1 MTYFKG
7 PCTKFEVELM
17 LFFVHF
23 GCDLTYVPLQILCKV
38 PLIWYYDYEK
48 YSLSKSCNKKL
59 LKCLEV
65 AKWVVI
71 MCIRFINEKNTF
83 SVFRRTVGLI
93 RIFAL
98 KNTSYTHFSFIFSVF
113 RRTVGRIRSLFWNI
127 LKHYLPQS
135 QNPRVLL
142 LKYST
147 PSVDITSLKWVDF
160 VNFWAR
166 TKSPMASKIIKAC

>member
-1 MTYFKG
+1 MMIAKLNHVTKSCINTNLDLGFSILWLRKRLVYEFKG
-7 PCTKFEVELM
+7 TLHEIWS
-17 LFFVHF
+17 
-23 GCDLTYVPLQILCKV
+23 GTYVIFCTLRLRFNICSTPNFVQGPFNMILW
-38 PLIWYYDYEK
+38 LYEK

-127 LKHYLPQS
+127 LKS
-135 QNPRVLL
+135 N
-142 LKYST
+142 
-147 PSVDITSLKWVDF
+147 
-160 VNFWAR
+160 
-166 TKSPMASKIIKAC
+166 

>member
-1 MTYFKG
+1 MRYSEYNQNYNWNYSNNVYSQLKIH
-7 PCTKFEVELM
+7 LN
-17 LFFVHF
+17 
-23 GCDLTYVPLQILCKV
+23 PLNKV
-38 PLIWYYDYEK
+38 WYYDYEK

-98 KNTSYTHFSFIFSVF
+98 KNTSYTHFSFIFSFINLLHIITTHFATSKHLSNLNLIVICTF
-113 RRTVGRIRSLFWNI
+113 RQTNI
-127 LKHYLPQS
+127 L
-135 QNPRVLL
+135 LL
-142 LKYST
+142 
-147 PSVDITSLKWVDF
+147 
-160 VNFWAR
+160 
-166 TKSPMASKIIKAC
+166 

>member
-1 MTYFKG
+1 MFTVNESIQGRLLYLTRVGTARRGCATCPHIYYFFRQKWTHVNICSTPNFVQG
-7 PCTKFEVELM
+7 PFNM
-17 LFFVHF
+17 
-23 GCDLTYVPLQILCKV
+23 ILW
-38 PLIWYYDYEK
+38 LYEK

-93 RIFAL
+93 RIFGL
-98 KNTSYTHFSFIFSVF
+98 RNTSYTHFAFIFSVF

-127 LKHYLPQS
+127 LKS
-135 QNPRVLL
+135 N
-142 LKYST
+142 
-147 PSVDITSLKWVDF
+147 
-160 VNFWAR
+160 
-166 TKSPMASKIIKAC
+166 

>member
-1 MTYFKG
+1 MMIAKLNHVTKSCINTNLDLGFSILWLRKRLVYEFKG
-7 PCTKFEVELM
+7 TLHEIWSGTYVIFL
-17 LFFVHF
+17 HF

-127 LKHYLPQS
+127 LKS
-135 QNPRVLL
+135 N
-142 LKYST
+142 
-147 PSVDITSLKWVDF
+147 
-160 VNFWAR
+160 
-166 TKSPMASKIIKAC
+166 

>member
-1 MTYFKG
+1 MMTQVPSLQKYQKILFITQNIWGNKCMTYFKG

-17 LFFVHF
+17 SFFLHF

-127 LKHYLPQS
+127 LKS
-135 QNPRVLL
+135 N
-142 LKYST
+142 
-147 PSVDITSLKWVDF
+147 
-160 VNFWAR
+160 
-166 TKSPMASKIIKAC
+166 